1 MDMKQTIKTWA
12 LCMLAALTCGLYG
25 CSDDDAAQE
34 QNGYGF
40 VKLQLYKQGTRALL
54 EGDEL
59 NQLKDARK
67 IELSLTCNGQAIK
80 QTLNLYAVD
89 DAAAEFGLTSENLK
103 LMAGEYTLKGY
114 VIYGSYQQGEMAE
127 ILQVVTPDGEEK
139 FTVSPNQLTTYDL
152 YVKAVQYGSFS
163 ATLEKL
169 LPDMNELM
177 KRTSG
182 ASYTDLFDYE
192 SVDSVQLVFE
202 RDVNGTSYR
211 EDRKVKAR
219 KKSGEQFFRTDTI
232 DLQAGNYKLIHYELF
247 NKNKQ
252 FMYAEDLETEFSVAH
267 FQLTEQEVDVKI
279 PESDALRDNIVLR
292 QIWDKMDGE
301 HWSWNGEGETAGAN
315 WLFEFADGSPRPID
329 AWGKQPGVV
338 LNTKGRVISLNLG
351 AFNPM
356 GVVPDEIGQLQA
368 LETLYLGTHSEEFE
382 GTTNEGMEGQNFI
395 YDPYLLAK
403 QGIDIREHRME
414 IAKERTAMRRKT
426 DNRLYHS
433 RLTYKGEKNPAT
445 FKYVRTYSQSVGDAA
460 NRITGISEKIGDLT
474 NLTSLFIANA
484 KITELPLSMAKL
496 TNLTDLELFNLP
508 LKSLDGEIFADMKQL
523 TSVNIS
529 AIYGMTPDKLLE
541 SLEKLC
547 EYCTRVQLLYLN
559 DNKLTRLPSKLNRM
573 TDLRMLD
580 VAFNKISTLQSIQP
594 IAPVQLLM
602 DYNEL
607 TTIPADFC
615 ETSDLELCTI
625 TANKLQQFPAF
636 LSNMDTNYT
645 IEEIDLGMNKM
656 NGFQDGFKGIRVEQ
670 LKLSWNEM
678 GRRKDNTGVK
688 GEFPREF
695 SDTKSEINYFVISAN
710 NIDTIKNAA
719 LKNMTYLQ
727 ALDCSGNN
735 LTDIPSGFNS
745 ENLPYLT
752 GVEFSYNRFNDFP
765 TNILNVS
772 SMTQLLLSSQGYFK
786 DPETEKKWVRSMI
799 TWPENLHRHSSL
811 KQVDFSGNDFRSVT
825 NFPTNLNSLNVTDNP
840 NLQMTVPTQIVYLIN
855 TGYFLLYYDED
866 QNITT
871 E

>member
-1 MDMKQTIKTWA
+1 
-12 LCMLAALTCGLYG
+12 MLAVLTCGLHS
-25 CSDDDAAQE
+25 CSDDDVVQE

-54 EGDEL
+54 EGNEL
-59 NQLKDARK
+59 NKLKDAKK
-67 IELSLTCNGQAIK
+67 IELSLVCNGQDIK

-89 DAAAEFGLTSENLK
+89 ETAAEFGLSSENLK
-103 LMAGEYTLKGY
+103 LMAGEYTIKGY

-127 ILQVVTPDGEEK
+127 ILQVVTPDEEQK
-139 FTVSPNQLTTYDL
+139 FAVQPNQLTTYNL
-152 YVKAVQYGSFS
+152 YLKAVQYGCFS
-163 ATLEKL
+163 AMLEKL
-169 LPDMNELM
+169 LPDMNDLM
-177 KRTSG
+177 KRSSG
-182 ASYTDLFDYE
+182 NASYTDLFDYE
-192 SVDSVQLVFE
+192 AVDSVQLVFE

-219 KKSGEQFFRTDTI
+219 KKSDEQFFRTDTI

-247 NKNKQ
+247 NKSKQ
-252 FMYAEDLETEFSVAH
+252 FMYAEDLEVPFSVSH
-267 FQLTEQEVDVKI
+267 FQLTEQEVDVQI
-279 PESDALRDNIVLR
+279 PESDALRDYIVLR
-292 QIWDKMDGE
+292 QIWDKMDGK
-301 HWSWNGEGETAGAN
+301 HWSWNGAGETAGSN
-315 WLFEFADGSPRPID
+315 WLFEFSDGSPRPID

-351 AFNPM
+351 SFNPM
-356 GVVPDEIGQLQA
+356 GEVPDEIGQLQA
-368 LETLYLGTHSEEFE
+368 LEILYLGTHSEEYY
-382 GTTNEGMEGQNFI
+382 GTTSDGMERENFV

-403 QGIDIREHRME
+403 QGIDIRTHRME
-414 IAKERTAMRRKT
+414 IAKERTAMRRKS
-426 DNRLYHS
+426 DSRLYHS
-433 RLTYKGEKNPAT
+433 RLSYKEKNPAT
-445 FKYVRTYSQSVGDAA
+445 FKYIRTYSQSVGDAA

-474 NLTSLFIANA
+474 NLNTLFIANA
-484 KITELPLSMAKL
+484 KITELPSSMSKL

-508 LKSLDGEIFADMKQL
+508 LKNIDGEIFANMKQL
-523 TSVNIS
+523 MSVNIS
-529 AIYGMTPDKLLE
+529 GIYGMTPDKLLE

-559 DNKLTRLPSKLNRM
+559 DNKLTGLPEKLNRM

-580 VAFNKISTLQSIQP
+580 VAYNKINTLRSIQP
-594 IAPVQLLM
+594 IAPIQLLM
-602 DYNEL
+602 DYNKLAE
-607 TTIPADFC
+607 IPADFC
-615 ETSDLELCTI
+615 QTSDLELCTI
-625 TANKLQQFPAF
+625 TDNELKQFPAF

-645 IEEIDLGMNKM
+645 IEEIDLSMNKM
-656 NGFQDGFKGIRVEQ
+656 HGFQEGFKGIRAEQ
-670 LKLSWNEM
+670 LKMSWNEM
-678 GRRKDNTGVK
+678 GRSSNETGVK

-772 SMTQLLLSSQGYFK
+772 SITQLLLSSQGYFK
-786 DPETEKKWVRSMI
+786 DPDTEKKWVRSMT

-840 NLQMTVPTQIVYLIN
+840 NLQMTIPTHIVYLIN
-855 TGYFLLYYDED
+855 SGYFLLYYDED
-866 QNITT
+866 QNITI
-871 E
+871 EQ